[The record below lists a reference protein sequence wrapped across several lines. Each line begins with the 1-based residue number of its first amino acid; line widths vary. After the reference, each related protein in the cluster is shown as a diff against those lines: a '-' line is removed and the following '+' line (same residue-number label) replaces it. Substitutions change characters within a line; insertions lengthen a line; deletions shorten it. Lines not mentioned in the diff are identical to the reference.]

1 MNDADLSVNELIEP
15 VNRYFHNSIAGQIVN
30 ILKNTWVTPDQVTY
44 ISIFIGLISAYIFS
58 LGTPWSFFLAGIVLE
73 LVLILDCV
81 DGQLARVKKCASD
94 LGRLLDGI
102 AGYIIYLAVLG
113 GIMIGLDKYYIAL
126 ILFGAV
132 TILRGIAY
140 DYCKLTFITIIQ
152 KGYDGS
158 DKEILDTY
166 LKISK
171 KTSILLKVYFN
182 YLQVQRFIFNG
193 YFNSFDS
200 FSTIVN
206 DKLDSFSTI
215 VNDGLDNGLILSFKK
230 RKEYR
235 EKVSSLMVTWSWNGV
250 DSAMFLL
257 VLISVFG
264 VIEDYLLPLA
274 IFIASQFIFTMIFHR
289 VKIYKINKIK

>member
-15 VNRYFHNSIAGQIVN
+15 VNRYFHNSIAAQIVN

-58 LGTPWSFFLAGIVLE
+58 LGTPWSFFLAGILLE

-94 LGRLLDGI
+94 WGRLLDGI

-126 ILFGAV
+126 ILFGVV

-171 KTSILLKVYFN
+171 KNSILLKLYFY

-193 YFNSFDS
+193 YFNS
-200 FSTIVN
+200 
-206 DKLDSFSTI
+206 LDSFSTI
-215 VNDGLDNGLILSFKK
+215 VNDGLDNGLILSFEK

-289 VKIYKINKIK
+289 VKTYKINKIKWT

>member
-15 VNRYFHNSIAGQIVN
+15 VNRYFHNPIAAQIVN
-30 ILKNTWVTPDQVTY
+30 VFKNTWVTPDQVTY
-44 ISIFIGLISAYIFS
+44 TSIFIGLISAYIFS

-113 GIMIGLDKYYIAL
+113 GIMIGLGKYYIAL

-171 KTSILLKVYFN
+171 KNSILLKLYFFFFF
-182 YLQVQRFIFNG
+182 VQRIIFNG
-193 YFNSFDS
+193 YFNS
-200 FSTIVN
+200 
-206 DKLDSFSTI
+206 LDSFSTI
-215 VNDGLDNGLILSFKK
+215 VNHGLDNGLILSFEK

>member
-15 VNRYFHNSIAGQIVN
+15 VNRYFHNSIAAQIVN

-58 LGTPWSFFLAGIVLE
+58 LGTPWSFFLAGILLE

-94 LGRLLDGI
+94 WGRLLDGI

-126 ILFGAV
+126 ILFGVV

-171 KTSILLKVYFN
+171 KNSILLKLYFY

-193 YFNSFDS
+193 YFNS
-200 FSTIVN
+200 
-206 DKLDSFSTI
+206 LDSFSTI
-215 VNDGLDNGLILSFKK
+215 VNDGLDNGLILSFEK

-274 IFIASQFIFTMIFHR
+274 IFLASQFIFTMIFHR

>member
-1 MNDADLSVNELIEP
+1 MNDADLPVNELIEP
-15 VNRYFHNSIAGQIVN
+15 VNRYFHNSIAAQIVN
-30 ILKNTWVTPDQVTY
+30 VLKNTWVTPDQVTY

-94 LGRLLDGI
+94 WGRLLDGI

-113 GIMIGLDKYYIAL
+113 GIMIGLGKYYIAL

-140 DYCKLTFITIIQ
+140 DYCKLTFITLIQ

-171 KTSILLKVYFN
+171 KNSILLKLYFY

-193 YFNSFDS
+193 YFN
-200 FSTIVN
+200 
-206 DKLDSFSTI
+206 KLDSFSTI
-215 VNDGLDNGLILSFKK
+215 VNDGLDNGLILSFEK

>member
-1 MNDADLSVNELIEP
+1 MNDPDLPVNELIEP
-15 VNRYFHNSIAGQIVN
+15 VNRYFHNSIAAQIVSV
-30 ILKNTWVTPDQVTY
+30 LKNTWVTPDQVTY

-58 LGTPWSFFLAGIVLE
+58 LGTPWSFFLAGIILE

-94 LGRLLDGI
+94 WGRLLDGI

-113 GIMIGLDKYYIAL
+113 GIMIGLGKYYVAL

-140 DYCKLTFITIIQ
+140 DYCKLTFITLIQ

-166 LKISK
+166 LKIFK
-171 KTSILLKVYFN
+171 KKSILLKVYFY

-193 YFNSFDS
+193 YFNSLDS

-206 DKLDSFSTI
+206 DKLD
-215 VNDGLDNGLILSFKK
+215 NDLILSIEQRKK
-230 RKEYR
+230 YRKE
-235 EKVSSLMVTWSWNGV
+235 VSSLMVTWSWNGV
-250 DSAMFLL
+250 DFAMFLL

-264 VIEDYLLPLA
+264 VIESYLLPLT
-274 IFIASQFIFTMIFHR
+274 IFIIFQFIFTMIFHR
-289 VKIYKINKIK
+289 VKINKIKCIQSNNY

>member
-1 MNDADLSVNELIEP
+1 MNDPDLPVNELIEP
-15 VNRYFHNSIAGQIVN
+15 VNRYFHNSIAAQIVSV
-30 ILKNTWVTPDQVTY
+30 LKNTWVTPDQVTY
-44 ISIFIGLISAYIFS
+44 TSIFIGLISAYIFS
-58 LGTPWSFFLAGIVLE
+58 LGASWSFFLAGIILE

-81 DGQLARVKKCASD
+81 DGELARVKKCASD
-94 LGRLLDGI
+94 WGRLLDGI

-113 GIMIGLDKYYIAL
+113 GIMFGLGKDYIGL

-140 DYCKLTFITIIQ
+140 DYCKLTFITLIQ

-166 LKISK
+166 LKIFK
-171 KTSILLKVYFN
+171 KKSILLKVYFY

-193 YFNSFDS
+193 YFNSLDS

-206 DKLDSFSTI
+206 DKLG
-215 VNDGLDNGLILSFKK
+215 NDLILSIEQ

-235 EKVSSLMVTWSWNGV
+235 KEVSSLMVTWSWNGV

-257 VLISVFG
+257 ALISVFG
-264 VIEDYLLPLA
+264 VIESCLFPVT
-274 IFIASQFIFTMIFHR
+274 IFITFQFIFTMIFHR
-289 VKIYKINKIK
+289 VKIKKIK

>member
-1 MNDADLSVNELIEP
+1 MNDPVLPVNELIEP
-15 VNRYFHNSIAGQIVN
+15 VNRYFHNSIAAQIVSV
-30 ILKNTWVTPDQVTY
+30 LKNTWVTPDQVTY
-44 ISIFIGLISAYIFS
+44 TSIFIGLISAYIFS
-58 LGTPWSFFLAGIVLE
+58 LGAPWSFFLAGIILE

-94 LGRLLDGI
+94 WGRLLDGI

-113 GIMIGLDKYYIAL
+113 GIMIGLGKDYIVL

-140 DYCKLTFITIIQ
+140 DYCKLTFITLIQ

-171 KTSILLKVYFN
+171 KNSILLKLYFY

-193 YFNSFDS
+193 YFNS
-200 FSTIVN
+200 
-206 DKLDSFSTI
+206 LDSFSTI
-215 VNDGLDNGLILSFKK
+215 VNDGLDNDLILSFEK

-250 DSAMFLL
+250 DSAIFLL

-264 VIEDYLLPLA
+264 VIEGYLLPLA

>member
-15 VNRYFHNSIAGQIVN
+15 VNRYFHNSIAAQIVN

-94 LGRLLDGI
+94 WGRLLDGI

-113 GIMIGLDKYYIAL
+113 GIMIGLGKYYIAL
-126 ILFGAV
+126 ILFGVV

-171 KTSILLKVYFN
+171 KNSILLKLYFY

-193 YFNSFDS
+193 YFNS
-200 FSTIVN
+200 
-206 DKLDSFSTI
+206 LDSFSTI
-215 VNDGLDNGLILSFKK
+215 VNDGLDNGLILSFEK

-274 IFIASQFIFTMIFHR
+274 IFLASQFIFTMIFHR

>member
-15 VNRYFHNSIAGQIVN
+15 VNRYFHNSIAAQIVN

-58 LGTPWSFFLAGIVLE
+58 LGTPWSFFLAGILLE

-94 LGRLLDGI
+94 WGRLLDGI

-113 GIMIGLDKYYIAL
+113 GIMIGLGKYYVAL

-171 KTSILLKVYFN
+171 KNSILLKLYFY

-193 YFNSFDS
+193 YFN
-200 FSTIVN
+200 
-206 DKLDSFSTI
+206 KLDSFSTI
-215 VNDGLDNGLILSFKK
+215 VNDGLDNGLILSFEK

>member
-15 VNRYFHNSIAGQIVN
+15 VNRYFHNSIAAQIVN

-58 LGTPWSFFLAGIVLE
+58 LGTPWSFFLAGILLE

-94 LGRLLDGI
+94 WGRLLDGI

-126 ILFGAV
+126 ILFGVV

-171 KTSILLKVYFN
+171 KNSILLKLYFY

-193 YFNSFDS
+193 YFN
-200 FSTIVN
+200 
-206 DKLDSFSTI
+206 KLDSFSTI
-215 VNDGLDNGLILSFKK
+215 VNDGLDNGLILSFEK

>member
-1 MNDADLSVNELIEP
+1 MNDPDLPVNELIEP
-15 VNRYFHNSIAGQIVN
+15 VNRYFHNSIAAQIVS

-44 ISIFIGLISAYIFS
+44 TSIFIGLISAYIFS
-58 LGTPWSFFLAGIVLE
+58 LGAPWSFFLAGIILE

-94 LGRLLDGI
+94 WGRFLDGI

-113 GIMIGLDKYYIAL
+113 GIMIGLGKDYIVL

-140 DYCKLTFITIIQ
+140 DYCKLTFITLIQ

-166 LKISK
+166 LKIFKK
-171 KTSILLKVYFN
+171 KTILLKVYFY

-193 YFNSFDS
+193 YFNSL
-200 FSTIVN
+200 N
-206 DKLDSFSTI
+206 SFSTI
-215 VNDGLDNGLILSFKK
+215 VNDGLDNGLILSFEK

-250 DSAMFLL
+250 DSAIFLL

>member
-1 MNDADLSVNELIEP
+1 MNDVDLSVHELIEP

-58 LGTPWSFFLAGIVLE
+58 LGTPWSFFLAGILLE

-94 LGRLLDGI
+94 WGRLLDGI

-113 GIMIGLDKYYIAL
+113 GIMIGLGKYYVAL

-171 KTSILLKVYFN
+171 KNSILLKLYFY

-193 YFNSFDS
+193 YFNS
-200 FSTIVN
+200 
-206 DKLDSFSTI
+206 LDSFSTI
-215 VNDGLDNGLILSFKK
+215 VNDGLDNGLILSFEK

-289 VKIYKINKIK
+289 VKIYKINKI

>member
-1 MNDADLSVNELIEP
+1 MNDTDLPVNELIEP
-15 VNRYFHNSIAGQIVN
+15 VNRYFHNSIAAQIVN
-30 ILKNTWVTPDQVTY
+30 FLKDTWVTPDQVTY
-44 ISIFIGLISAYIFS
+44 TSIFIGLISAYIFS
-58 LGTPWSFFLAGIVLE
+58 LGTSWSFFFAGITLE

-94 LGRLLDGI
+94 WGRLLDGI
-102 AGYIIYLAVLG
+102 AGYIIYLAVLV
-113 GIMIGLDKYYIAL
+113 GIMIGMSKDYMLL
-126 ILFGAV
+126 VLFGSV

-140 DYCKLTFITIIQ
+140 DYCKLTFITLIQ

-158 DKEILDTY
+158 NKEILDTY

-171 KTSILLKVYFN
+171 KNSILLKLYFY

-193 YFNSFDS
+193 YFN
-200 FSTIVN
+200 T
-206 DKLDSFSTI
+206 LDSFSTI
-215 VNDGLDNGLILSFKK
+215 VNDGLDNGLILSFEK

>member
-15 VNRYFHNSIAGQIVN
+15 VNRYFHNSIAAQIVN

-94 LGRLLDGI
+94 WGRLLDGI

-126 ILFGAV
+126 ILFGVV

-171 KTSILLKVYFN
+171 KNSILLKLYFY

-193 YFNSFDS
+193 YFNS
-200 FSTIVN
+200 
-206 DKLDSFSTI
+206 LDSFSTI
-215 VNDGLDNGLILSFKK
+215 VNDGLDNDIILSFEK

>member
-15 VNRYFHNSIAGQIVN
+15 VNRYFHNSIAAQIVN

-94 LGRLLDGI
+94 WGRLLDGI

-126 ILFGAV
+126 ILFGVV

-171 KTSILLKVYFN
+171 KNSILLKLYFY

-193 YFNSFDS
+193 YFNS
-200 FSTIVN
+200 
-206 DKLDSFSTI
+206 LDSFSTI
-215 VNDGLDNGLILSFKK
+215 VNDGLDNGLILSFEK

-274 IFIASQFIFTMIFHR
+274 IFLASQFIFTMIFHR

>member
-15 VNRYFHNSIAGQIVN
+15 VNRYFHNSIAAQIVN

-126 ILFGAV
+126 ILFGVV

-171 KTSILLKVYFN
+171 KNSILLKLYFY

-193 YFNSFDS
+193 YFN
-200 FSTIVN
+200 
-206 DKLDSFSTI
+206 KLDSFSTI

>member
-15 VNRYFHNSIAGQIVN
+15 VNRYFHNSIAAQIVN

-58 LGTPWSFFLAGIVLE
+58 LGTPWSFFLAGILLE

-94 LGRLLDGI
+94 WGRLLDGI

-113 GIMIGLDKYYIAL
+113 GIMIGLGKYYIAL

-171 KTSILLKVYFN
+171 KNSILLKLYFY

-193 YFNSFDS
+193 YFN
-200 FSTIVN
+200 
-206 DKLDSFSTI
+206 KLDSFSTI
-215 VNDGLDNGLILSFKK
+215 VNDGLDNGLILSFEK

-274 IFIASQFIFTMIFHR
+274 IFLASQFIFTMIFHR

>member
-15 VNRYFHNSIAGQIVN
+15 VNRYFHNSIAAQIVN

-94 LGRLLDGI
+94 WGRLLDGI

-113 GIMIGLDKYYIAL
+113 GIMIGLGKYYIAL
-126 ILFGAV
+126 ILFGVV

-171 KTSILLKVYFN
+171 KNSILLKLYFY

-193 YFNSFDS
+193 YFNS
-200 FSTIVN
+200 
-206 DKLDSFSTI
+206 LDSFSTI
-215 VNDGLDNGLILSFKK
+215 VNDGLDNGLILSFEK

>member
-15 VNRYFHNSIAGQIVN
+15 VNRYFHNSIAAQIVN

-58 LGTPWSFFLAGIVLE
+58 LGTPWSFFLAGILLE

-94 LGRLLDGI
+94 WGRLLDGI

-126 ILFGAV
+126 ILFGVV

-171 KTSILLKVYFN
+171 KNSILLKLYFY

-193 YFNSFDS
+193 YFNS
-200 FSTIVN
+200 
-206 DKLDSFSTI
+206 LDSFSTI
-215 VNDGLDNGLILSFKK
+215 VNDGLDNDIILSFEK

-289 VKIYKINKIK
+289 VKTYKINKIKWT

>member
-15 VNRYFHNSIAGQIVN
+15 VNRYFHNSIAAQIVN

-58 LGTPWSFFLAGIVLE
+58 LGTPWSFFLAGILLE

-94 LGRLLDGI
+94 WGRLLDGI

-126 ILFGAV
+126 ILFGVV

-171 KTSILLKVYFN
+171 KNSILLKLYFY

-193 YFNSFDS
+193 YFNS
-200 FSTIVN
+200 
-206 DKLDSFSTI
+206 LDSFSTI
-215 VNDGLDNGLILSFKK
+215 VNDGLDNDIILSFEK

>member
-15 VNRYFHNSIAGQIVN
+15 VNRYFHNSIAAQIVN

-94 LGRLLDGI
+94 WGRLLDGI

-113 GIMIGLDKYYIAL
+113 GIMIGLGKDYIVL

-140 DYCKLTFITIIQ
+140 DYCKLTFITLIQ

-171 KTSILLKVYFN
+171 KNSTLLKVYFY
-182 YLQVQRFIFNG
+182 YLQVQHFIFNG
-193 YFNSFDS
+193 YFNSLDS

-206 DKLDSFSTI
+206 DKLD
-215 VNDGLDNGLILSFKK
+215 NNLILSFEQREEY
-230 RKEYR
+230 RKEI
-235 EKVSSLMVTWSWNGV
+235 SSLMVAWSWNGV
-250 DSAMFLL
+250 DFAIFLL
-257 VLISVFG
+257 AVISVFG
-264 VIEDYLLPLA
+264 VIESCLFPLT

>member
-15 VNRYFHNSIAGQIVN
+15 VNRYFHNSIAAQIVN

-58 LGTPWSFFLAGIVLE
+58 LGTPWSFFLAGILLE

-94 LGRLLDGI
+94 WGRLLDGI

-126 ILFGAV
+126 ILFGVV

-171 KTSILLKVYFN
+171 KNSILLKLYFY

-193 YFNSFDS
+193 YFNS
-200 FSTIVN
+200 
-206 DKLDSFSTI
+206 LDSFSTI
-215 VNDGLDNGLILSFKK
+215 VNDGLDNDLILSFEK

-274 IFIASQFIFTMIFHR
+274 IFLASQFIFTMIFHR

>member
-15 VNRYFHNSIAGQIVN
+15 VNRYFHNSIAAQIVN

-58 LGTPWSFFLAGIVLE
+58 LGTPWSFFLAGILLE

-94 LGRLLDGI
+94 WGRLLDGI

-126 ILFGAV
+126 ILFGVV

-171 KTSILLKVYFN
+171 KNSILLKLYFY

-193 YFNSFDS
+193 YFNSLDS

-206 DKLDSFSTI
+206 DKLD
-215 VNDGLDNGLILSFKK
+215 NNLILSFEQRKK
-230 RKEYR
+230 YRKEI
-235 EKVSSLMVTWSWNGV
+235 SSLMVAWSWNGV
-250 DSAMFLL
+250 DFAIFLL
-257 VLISVFG
+257 AVISVFG
-264 VIEDYLLPLA
+264 VIESCLFPLT
-274 IFIASQFIFTMIFHR
+274 IFIASQFMFTMIFHR
-289 VKIYKINKIK
+289 VKIYKTK

>member
-94 LGRLLDGI
+94 WGRLLDGI

-113 GIMIGLDKYYIAL
+113 GIMIGLGKCYVAL

-171 KTSILLKVYFN
+171 KNSILLKLYFY

-193 YFNSFDS
+193 YFNS
-200 FSTIVN
+200 
-206 DKLDSFSTI
+206 LDSFSTI
-215 VNDGLDNGLILSFKK
+215 VNDGLDNGLILSFEK

>member
-15 VNRYFHNSIAGQIVN
+15 VNRYFHNSIAAQIVN

-58 LGTPWSFFLAGIVLE
+58 LGTPWSFFLAGILLE

-94 LGRLLDGI
+94 WGRLLDGI

-113 GIMIGLDKYYIAL
+113 GIMIGLGKYYIAL
-126 ILFGAV
+126 ILFGVV

-171 KTSILLKVYFN
+171 KNSILLKLYFY

-193 YFNSFDS
+193 YFNS
-200 FSTIVN
+200 
-206 DKLDSFSTI
+206 LDSFSTI
-215 VNDGLDNGLILSFKK
+215 VNDGLDNGLILSFEK

-274 IFIASQFIFTMIFHR
+274 IFLASQFIFTMIFHR

>member
-15 VNRYFHNSIAGQIVN
+15 VNRYFHNSIAAQIVN

-94 LGRLLDGI
+94 WGRLLDGI

-113 GIMIGLDKYYIAL
+113 GIMIGLGKYYIAL

-140 DYCKLTFITIIQ
+140 DYCKLTFITLIQ

-166 LKISK
+166 LKILK
-171 KTSILLKVYFN
+171 KNAILLKVYFY

-193 YFNSFDS
+193 YFNSLDS

-206 DKLDSFSTI
+206 DKLD
-215 VNDGLDNGLILSFKK
+215 NDLILSIEQ

-235 EKVSSLMVTWSWNGV
+235 KEVSSLMVTWSWNGV

>member
-15 VNRYFHNSIAGQIVN
+15 VNRYFHNSIAAQIVN

-58 LGTPWSFFLAGIVLE
+58 LGTPWSFFLAGILLE

-94 LGRLLDGI
+94 WGRLLDGI

-113 GIMIGLDKYYIAL
+113 GIMIGLGKYYIAL

-171 KTSILLKVYFN
+171 KNSILLKLYFY

-193 YFNSFDS
+193 YFNS
-200 FSTIVN
+200 
-206 DKLDSFSTI
+206 LDSFSTI
-215 VNDGLDNGLILSFKK
+215 VNDGLDNGLILSFEK

>member
-15 VNRYFHNSIAGQIVN
+15 VNRYFHNSIAAQIVN

-58 LGTPWSFFLAGIVLE
+58 LGTPWSFFLAGILLE

-94 LGRLLDGI
+94 WGRLLDGI

-171 KTSILLKVYFN
+171 KNSILLKLYFY

-193 YFNSFDS
+193 YFNS
-200 FSTIVN
+200 
-206 DKLDSFSTI
+206 LDSFSTI
-215 VNDGLDNGLILSFKK
+215 VNDGLDNGLILSFEK